1 MIGIQKGINTDM
13 KYNHSFSAADIL
25 LPKADFENWAV
36 IACDQYTSEPEYWD
50 SVKTTAGDKP
60 SALGIVL
67 PEVYLSNDNSERIEQ
82 INKNMQNFIDNNIFN
97 EYPDS
102 LIYVERI
109 QSDGKLRRG
118 IVGKI
123 DLECYDYRA
132 GTNAEIRATEQTV
145 LSRIPPRVEIRKNAP
160 LELPHVMLLFD
171 DDQNTVM
178 SEVANNTDNF
188 DKVYDFT
195 LMCSAGSI
203 KGYRL
208 SEYAKD
214 AVMSALDALK
224 QKNNGFLFCVGDGN
238 HSLATAKECYNLNK
252 TEASRYALVEIV
264 NIHDTALEF
273 EPIYR
278 VLFGVEPEAVI
289 DEFIKA
295 TGGEYSGEESQ
306 KFTCVY
312 GENIREISVRPA
324 AKLAV
329 GTLQAFLDD
338 YVKKHKGVEIDY
350 IHGEDSLKK
359 LASRENAV
367 GFLFEGMQK
376 SELFTA
382 VNTDGSLPRKTFS
395 MGHADDKRFYIE
407 ARKIK

>member
-1 MIGIQKGINTDM
+1 M
-13 KYNHSFSAADIL
+13 KYNHSFSPADIL
-25 LPKADFENWAV
+25 LPKCDFENWAV
-36 IACDQYTSEPEYWD
+36 IACDQYTSEPEYWEE
-50 SVKTTAGDKP
+50 VTAAAGSKP
-60 SALGIVL
+60 SALNIVL
-67 PEVYLSNDNSERIEQ
+67 PEVYLSADNSERIEK
-82 INKNMQNFIDNNIFN
+82 INKNMQAYLDSNVFC

-109 QSDGKLRRG
+109 QSDGKCRRG

-123 DLECYDYRA
+123 DLESYDYHA

-171 DDQNTVM
+171 DAKNTVF
-178 SEVANNTDNF
+178 SYLDSNKSDFE
-188 DKVYDFT
+188 KVYDFT
-195 LMCSAGSI
+195 LMCNAGSI
-203 KGYRL
+203 KGYL
-208 SEYAKD
+208 LNALAKD
-214 AVMSALDALK
+214 FVLSQFDSLK
-224 QKNNGFLFCVGDGN
+224 QQNDGFLFCVGDGN

-252 TEASRYALVEIV
+252 TSASRYALTEVV

-278 VLFGVEPEAVI
+278 VVFGINPEELLC
-289 DEFIKA
+289 EFVK
-295 TGGEYSGEESQ
+295 TLGEGTQ

-312 GENIREISVRPA
+312 GNTVKEIGVNPT

-329 GTLQAFLDD
+329 GTLQAFLDE
-338 YVKKHKGVEIDY
+338 YIKNHLEAEIDY

-359 LASRENAV
+359 LASRPNAI
-367 GFLFEGMQK
+367 GFIFDGMQK
-376 SELFTA
+376 SELFEA
-382 VNTDGSLPRKTFS
+382 VNADGSLPRKTFS

>member
-1 MIGIQKGINTDM
+1 M

-25 LPKADFENWAV
+25 LPKSNFEKWAV
-36 IACDQYTSEPEYWD
+36 IACDQYTSEPEYWNE
-50 SVKTTAGDKP
+50 VKANADGAP
-60 SALGIVL
+60 SALSVIL
-67 PEVYLSNDNSERIEQ
+67 PEVYLSADNSERIEK
-82 INKNMQNFIDNNIFN
+82 INKTMQEYIDSNVFN

-123 DLECYDYRA
+123 DLENYDYRA
-132 GTNAEIRATEQTV
+132 GSNAEIRATEETV

-171 DDQNTVM
+171 DIENTVM
-178 SEVANNTDNF
+178 SGITDSTNDF
-188 DKVYDFT
+188 DKVYDFK
-195 LMCSAGSI
+195 LMCNAGSI

-208 SEYAKD
+208 NENAKD
-214 AVMSALDALK
+214 AVMNALQALK

-238 HSLATAKECYNLNK
+238 HSLATAKECYNQNP
-252 TEASRYALVEIV
+252 TAASRYALVEIV
-264 NIHDTALEF
+264 NIHEDALQF

-278 VLFGVEPEAVI
+278 VLFGVEPQTLI
-289 DEFIKA
+289 DEFVKA
-295 TGGEYSGEESQ
+295 TGGEYSGADAQ

-312 GENIREISVRPA
+312 GENTREISVKPT

-338 YVKKHKGVEIDY
+338 YIKEHTGVEIDY
-350 IHGEDSLKK
+350 IHGESSLKK
-359 LASRENAV
+359 LAARENTL
-367 GFLFEGMQK
+367 GFLFDGMQK
-376 SELFTA
+376 SELFAA
-382 VNTDGSLPRKTFS
+382 VNADGSLPRKTFS

>member
-1 MIGIQKGINTDM
+1 M

-25 LPKADFENWAV
+25 LPKKDFENWAV

-50 SVKTTAGDKP
+50 DVKLAAGDKP
-60 SALGIVL
+60 SALNIVL
-67 PEVYLSNDNSERIEQ
+67 PEVYLSADNSEKIDI
-82 INKNMQNFIDNNIFN
+82 INKNMQEYLDNQIFN
-97 EYPDS
+97 KYDDA

-109 QSDGKLRRG
+109 QSDGKCRRG

-123 DLECYDYRA
+123 DLECYDYRS
-132 GTNAEIRATEQTV
+132 GTDAEIRATEQTV

-171 DDQNTVM
+171 DIEDAIFTYL
-178 SEVANNTDNF
+178 NNSKNRF
-188 DKVYDFT
+188 EKAYDFK
-195 LMCSAGSI
+195 LMCNAGSI
-203 KGYRL
+203 TGYL
-208 SEYAKD
+208 LDNEAKD
-214 AVMSALDALK
+214 AVLALLSELKK
-224 QKNNGFLFCVGDGN
+224 QKDGFLFCVGDGN
-238 HSLATAKECYNLNK
+238 HSLATAKECYNLNN
-252 TEASRYALVEIV
+252 TEASRYALTEIV

-278 VLFGVEPEAVI
+278 VVFGVEPKVLL
-289 DEFIKA
+289 DEFVKNLGQG
-295 TGGEYSGEESQ
+295 TQ

-312 GENIREISVRPA
+312 GDTVKEVGVNPT

-329 GTLQAFLDD
+329 GTLQTFLDD
-338 YVKKHKGVEIDY
+338 YINRHPDVEIDY

-359 LASRENAV
+359 LASRENAI
-367 GFLFEGMQK
+367 GFLFDGMQK
-376 SELFTA
+376 SELFDA
-382 VNTDGSLPRKTFS
+382 VNSDGSLPRKTFS